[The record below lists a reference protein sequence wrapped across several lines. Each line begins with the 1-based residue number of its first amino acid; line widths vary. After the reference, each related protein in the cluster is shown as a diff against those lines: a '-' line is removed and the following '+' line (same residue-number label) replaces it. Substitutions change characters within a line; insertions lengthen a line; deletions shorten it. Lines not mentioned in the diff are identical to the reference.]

1 MPRLHFLLATHI
13 VIPHRVMF
21 KGNPRSPGARSFENI
36 QHLLNDER
44 MKRLRSAWTTTD
56 SSYSLI
62 GGNDEWIVFHLSS
75 DAVTGLRHEI
85 DVLEGIGLLSI
96 SVNGKIELQKDWQKR
111 IPHMVLVDMKDAW
124 GPEIDVHNL
133 YCVHD
138 TVRGLAGHWEHD
150 DEEDEWRLESEEEDL
165 TFDDDEY
172 DLRKQIFLENY
183 IAYMNEENG
192 VGDFGI

>member
-1 MPRLHFLLATHI
+1 
-13 VIPHRVMF
+13 MF

-44 MKRLRSAWTTTD
+44 MKRLRSAWTKAD
-56 SSYSLI
+56 SSSSLI